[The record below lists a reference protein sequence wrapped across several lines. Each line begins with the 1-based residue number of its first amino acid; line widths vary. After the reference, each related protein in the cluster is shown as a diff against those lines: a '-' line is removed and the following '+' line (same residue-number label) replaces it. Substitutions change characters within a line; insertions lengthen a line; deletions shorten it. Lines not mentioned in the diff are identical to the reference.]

1 MVKIVHMKTMST
13 GRTRINLMERLR
25 PLGSCHTACSPDSV
39 EASKSGRSAG
49 VSVDVVDVA
58 PPFPV
63 LPSRLVLLEPEKHRQ
78 PDWLRLRFNVGL
90 FSRSCSAK
98 HF

>member
-13 GRTRINLMERLR
+13 GRIRMNLTERLR

-39 EASKSGRSAG
+39 EASNSGRSAG
-49 VSVDVVDVA
+49 VSFNVVDVVP
-58 PPFPV
+58 PPFPLL

-78 PDWLRLRFNVGL
+78 PD
-90 FSRSCSAK
+90 
-98 HF
+98 

>member
-13 GRTRINLMERLR
+13 GRIRMNLTERLR

-49 VSVDVVDVA
+49 VSLDVVEVA
-58 PPFPV
+58 PPLPPPPPLPLPL

-78 PDWLRLRFNVGL
+78 PD
-90 FSRSCSAK
+90 
-98 HF
+98 

>member
-1 MVKIVHMKTMST
+1 MKTMST
-13 GRTRINLMERLR
+13 GRTKMNLTERLR

-49 VSVDVVDVA
+49 VSFDVVDVVPPP

-78 PDWLRLRFNVGL
+78 PDWLRFRFNVGL
-90 FSRSCSAK
+90 FSRSCSAR